1 MFGVFHRSFV
11 FLCLARPLQGRKC
24 ECGSEAEPAAE
35 AGFGVSEGG
44 WRLGAEEGREAV
56 QALQAQHQLARP
68 GRPGQA
74 HEVGL
79 RQQRSGRPQHRGR
92 EHAGQGRP
100 LLRQG
105 FVSVFFSFDVVIVLV

>member
-11 FLCLARPLQGRKC
+11 FLYLARQQGRKC
-24 ECGSEAEPAAE
+24 RREGTEAEPAAE
-35 AGFGVSEGG
+35 AGFGVSEEQR
-44 WRLGAEEGREAV
+44 WGAEEGPEAV
-56 QALQAQHQLARP
+56 QALQSQHQLARP

-74 HEVGL
+74 HELGL
-79 RQQRSGRPQHRGR
+79 QQQRSGRPRHGGR

-105 FVSVFFSFDVVIVLV
+105 FVFSFSFDVVIVLV